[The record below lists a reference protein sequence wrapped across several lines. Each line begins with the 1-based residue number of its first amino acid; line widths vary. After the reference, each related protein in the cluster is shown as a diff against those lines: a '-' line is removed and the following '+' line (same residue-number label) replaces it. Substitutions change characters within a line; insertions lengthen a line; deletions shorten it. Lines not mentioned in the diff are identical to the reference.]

1 MQEMKALAQFYDLL
15 SPSVNIFPVIKKLAP
30 PPFHNDMTNNLVK
43 ICIYLYHM
51 IFLRYDILC
60 VVKDSA
66 DPVADEA
73 L

>member
-15 SPSVNIFPVIKKLAP
+15 SPSVNIFPVIKKLA

-66 DPVADEA
+66 VPVADEA

>member
-1 MQEMKALAQFYDLL
+1 
-15 SPSVNIFPVIKKLAP
+15 
-30 PPFHNDMTNNLVK
+30 MTNNLVK

-73 L
+73 LLKFVGGNRAQSHFLAVQN